1 MKNYRITVNGTSYDV
16 SVEELA
22 AGVTPVAAPVAA
34 PAPVAAAPAAAPAP
48 AKSAGAGSVKVVSP
62 MPGKILDVKA
72 KVGDSVKKGQVML
85 ILEAMKME
93 NEVVAPEDG
102 TVASIDVAAGAAVE
116 AGDTLATLN

>member
-22 AGVTPVAAPVAA
+22 GGVAPVAAPVAA
-34 PAPVAAAPAAAPAP
+34 APVAAAAAPAP
-48 AKSAGAGSVKVVSP
+48 APAAKSAGAGSIKVASP

-72 KVGDSVKKGQVML
+72 NVGDAVKKGQVIL

-102 TVASIDVAAGAAVE
+102 TVASIDVASGATVE